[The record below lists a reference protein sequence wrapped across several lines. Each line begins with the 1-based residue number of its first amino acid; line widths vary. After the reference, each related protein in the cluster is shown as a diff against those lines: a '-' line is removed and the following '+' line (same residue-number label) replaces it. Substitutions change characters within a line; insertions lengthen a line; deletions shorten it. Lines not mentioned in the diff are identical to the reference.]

1 MYLTA
6 KGLVLRVTAYNDTDA
21 MLTVL
26 TDTCGL
32 LSLRA
37 KGVRRKN
44 SPMSASCQLLVF
56 SEFSIFEYR
65 GMYSVNEASTIEL
78 FPELRRDLV
87 NLSLG
92 AYFAQV
98 TEAVS
103 QEDLND
109 PAVLSLIL
117 NCLYALSKLN
127 LSPELVKAVFELRCA
142 CQAGYMPEL
151 YGCTGCGEPFPDRI
165 DINRGILECGR
176 CRNGEYN
183 GIRMPL
189 TVGALEAM
197 RYICSCDDK
206 KLFGFQ
212 IGEENLR
219 CLSQIAES
227 YLMTQLERG
236 FSTLD
241 FYKSLLL

>member
-1 MYLTA
+1 MYLVT
-6 KGLVLRVTAYNDTDA
+6 KGLVLRVTAYNDIDA

-26 TDTCGL
+26 TETCGM

-44 SPMSASCQLLVF
+44 SPLSASCQLLVF

-65 GMYSVNEASTIEL
+65 GMYTINEATTIEL
-78 FPELRRDLV
+78 FPELRRDLL

-92 AYFAQV
+92 TYFAQV

-103 QEDLND
+103 QEDISN
-109 PAVLSLIL
+109 PAVLSLTL

-127 LSPELVKAVFELRCA
+127 LPPELVKSVFALRCA

-151 YGCTGCGEPFPDRI
+151 HGCARCGEPFPDRI
-165 DINRGILECGR
+165 DINRGALECGG
-176 CRNGEYN
+176 CRNADHN

-206 KLFGFQ
+206 KLF
-212 IGEENLR
+212 
-219 CLSQIAES
+219 
-227 YLMTQLERG
+227 
-236 FSTLD
+236 
-241 FYKSLLL
+241 